1 MREILFRGK
10 RADAGEYMPGSYGDW
25 VYGSY
30 GLKLN
35 VATGEDDEYIMESVY
50 NGATNSSYFVD
61 YKIIPGTAGQYTG
74 MTDKNGNKI
83 FEGDVVS
90 AWSQGVHAKGK
101 IAQRVDGY
109 WIMYPSYQE
118 NIMWYLAP
126 DADGRTDIEIIGNI
140 HDEGEE
146 ENEI

>member
-10 RADAGEYMPGSYGDW
+10 RADNGEYMPGSYGDW

-35 VATGEDDEYIMESVY
+35 VATGKDEEYIMESVY

-74 MTDKNGNKI
+74 MVDKKGKMI
-83 FEGDVVS
+83 FEGDECTFGIFTPKNKAVVNF
-90 AWSQGVHAKGK
+90 
-101 IAQRVDGY
+101 
-109 WIMYPSYQE
+109 E
-118 NIMWYLAP
+118 NARFILVWGSVVGAFGEKARHSEHLMFAEN
-126 DADGRTDIEIIGNI
+126 IEIIGNI
-140 HDEGEE
+140 HEE
-146 ENEI
+146 KEE

>member
-10 RADAGEYMPGSYGDW
+10 RADNGEYMPGSYGDW

-30 GLKLN
+30 GTKLN

-83 FEGDVVS
+83 FEGDVVMICGGEYCYGIWEYS
-90 AWSQGVHAKGK
+90 SIETIQ
-101 IAQRVDGY
+101 
-109 WIMYPSYQE
+109 
-118 NIMWYLAP
+118 
-126 DADGRTDIEIIGNI
+126 DIRGLGSFKWCEESTVIGNI
-140 HDEGEE
+140 HDESEA
-146 ENEI
+146 NNDTK

>member
-10 RADAGEYMPGSYGDW
+10 RVDNGEWVCGDLVRHYENQRVFILTEQLAYTTTEYGISRI
-25 VYGSY
+25 VS
-30 GLKLN
+30 
-35 VATGEDDEYIMESVY
+35 ER
-50 NGATNSSYFVD
+50 YFEV
-61 YKIIPGTAGQYTG
+61 IPGTAGQYTG
-74 MTDKNGNKI
+74 MVDRNGKKI

-101 IAQRVDGY
+101 IAQRIDGY

-140 HDEGEE
+140 HDEEE
-146 ENEI
+146 END